1 MLPRSQPWD
10 IFFYHVQILL
20 RSVGHVRA
28 TESNRQGK
36 HIYHRKEK
44 LSQQS
49 WDQNQEEKKVFGKN
63 MLEMVGENNQKEKK
77 KTWSESRGSGK
88 ALSLL
93 CKKRHIDHKTWPQ
106 GSCPTSS
113 GRLDL
118 PTASRELFNFS
129 SCPVFSFFR
138 HQPANAFLIIP
149 IFWNYFGC

>member
-1 MLPRSQPWD
+1 MKLPEMLPRSQPWD

-77 KTWSESRGSGK
+77 KHEVRAGDLERHSVFCARRDTSTIKHGHKEAAPLLQDGWTCLQHPES
-88 ALSLL
+88 
-93 CKKRHIDHKTWPQ
+93 
-106 GSCPTSS
+106 
-113 GRLDL
+113 
-118 PTASRELFNFS
+118 
-129 SCPVFSFFR
+129 
-138 HQPANAFLIIP
+138 FLISVHAQSFPSSAINLLML
-149 IFWNYFGC
+149 F